1 MDERYGCEQAR
12 DLLAE
17 LATGAAA
24 GQERAALLR
33 HVATCSTCR
42 SELTEL
48 TKVADDLLL
57 LAPPAEPPTGFE
69 SAVLARLSATTRPA
83 PHQVRP
89 VPRRRARSRPRLLAG
104 ALALLVAA
112 ALGAGLT
119 WWRTAAD
126 RALAAETRQTQTIAN
141 GRHLEAA
148 RLRAADGTGT
158 GTVFLYD
165 GNPSWLLVSLSS
177 APVDGAYEVVVVHI
191 DGLRY
196 AIGACQVSGGSGTT
210 AYRLP
215 ASTAGIAGIEMT
227 GPSGIRLAAEV

>member
-24 GQERAALLR
+24 GQERAAVLR

-42 SELTEL
+42 SELTQL

-69 SAVLARLSATTRPA
+69 SAVLAGLAAPARPA
-83 PHQVRP
+83 PHKVRLGS
-89 VPRRRARSRPRLLAG
+89 RRRLLAG
-104 ALALLVAA
+104 ALAVLLAA
-112 ALGAGLT
+112 TLGAGLT

-148 RLRAADGTGT
+148 RLRTADGTGT

-165 GNPSWLLVSLSS
+165 GDPSWLLVNLSV
-177 APVDGAYEVVVVHI
+177 APVDGAYEVVLVHT
-191 DGLRY
+191 DGRRY
-196 AIGACQVSGGSGTT
+196 AIGACQVAGGSGIT
-210 AYRLP
+210 AYRLT
-215 ASTAGIAGIEMT
+215 ASTVGIASIEMT
-227 GPSGIRLAAEV
+227 GPSGVSLTARV